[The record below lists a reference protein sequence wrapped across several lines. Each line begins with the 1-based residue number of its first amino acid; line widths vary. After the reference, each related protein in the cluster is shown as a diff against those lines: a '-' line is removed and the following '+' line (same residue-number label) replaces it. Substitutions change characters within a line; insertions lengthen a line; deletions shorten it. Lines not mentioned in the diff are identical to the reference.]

1 MKHSYLI
8 RNSALFAVAMVAFGV
23 ASFHAQSASVF
34 GSHQTAGVAPEPAS
48 TQTLSAN
55 ASIGMLSAIRT
66 ESDSTLLVDTHHN
79 DEAMV
84 SETVVNRSHFA
95 ASGSTSSNMT
105 LGDASLPTSRI
116 PWQGG
121 AWYLNGA
128 NLPWYNWAC
137 DFGCGSSGGVSD
149 TTVNAQLRTAF
160 QQAHNNGVHVVRW
173 WVFEGDAKQVLR
185 DANGVPTGLNP
196 AVYADFDAALQLAQT
211 YDIYLEFTLFSSPTA
226 IPTSWLTN
234 QQQLSALSDALAPL
248 FARYGNNPHLM
259 SWDLFN
265 EPEWDINNGKIAKLP
280 VQQAVETLATAVHA
294 NSSALVTVGSGMLSG
309 VSLWTGLG
317 LDYYEAHWYDY
328 MSQGQDCAICTDAPS
343 VSAQM
348 GLDKPIVIGEFPTGS
363 AAEAASRFAGWYS
376 KGYAGA
382 LGWSLLPDH
391 TGDHLAV
398 DLPAVQAFSATHA
411 DAGPIGTQPTAAS
424 RP

>member
-1 MKHSYLI
+1 MKHPYLS
-8 RNSALFAVAMVAFGV
+8 RNSALFAAATLVLGV
-23 ASFHAQSASVF
+23 ASFHLQPASAT
-34 GSHQTAGVAPEPAS
+34 GSHRPAHVVPELAS
-48 TQTLSAN
+48 TQYLLAGDGGGMSA
-55 ASIGMLSAIRT
+55 MIRT
-66 ESDSTLLVDTHHN
+66 ESDSSLLVDTHGN
-79 DEAMV
+79 DEAV
-84 SETVVNRSHFA
+84 AGQTIANGPKI
-95 ASGSTSSNMT
+95 ASTTMTIEDSS
-105 LGDASLPTSRI
+105 LSTSRI

-121 AWYLNGA
+121 TWYLNGA
-128 NLPWYNWAC
+128 NLPWYNWGC

-149 TTVNAQLRTAF
+149 PTVNAQLRSTF
-160 QQAHNNGVHVVRW
+160 QRAHESGVHVVRW

-185 DANGVPTGLNP
+185 DADGVPTGLNP
-196 AVYADFDAALQLAQT
+196 AVYSDFDAALQLAQT

-226 IPTSWLTN
+226 IPSSWLTD
-234 QQQLSALSDALAPL
+234 QQQLSALSNSLAPL

-280 VQQAVETLATAVHA
+280 VQQAVKTLAAAVHA
-294 NSSALVTVGSGMLSG
+294 NSGALVTVGSGMVSG
-309 VSLWTGLG
+309 LSLWTGLG

-343 VSAQM
+343 ISAQM
-348 GLDKPIVIGEFPTGS
+348 GLDRPIVIGEFPTGS
-363 AAEAASRFAGWYS
+363 AGDAASRFAAWYS

-391 TGDHLAV
+391 TDDHLAV
-398 DLPAVQAFSATHA
+398 DLPAVQAFSAAHA
-411 DAGPIGTQPTAAS
+411 DAGPISMERTGAA

>member
-1 MKHSYLI
+1 MKHPYLS
-8 RNSALFAVAMVAFGV
+8 RNSALFAAAMVVLGV
-23 ASFHAQSASVF
+23 STFHLQPASAS
-34 GSHQTAGVAPEPAS
+34 GGQRPAQGAPESVP
-48 TQTLSAN
+48 TQNLLAIDGGGMTAAN
-55 ASIGMLSAIRT
+55 RT
-66 ESDSTLLVDTHHN
+66 VTETFGDSSL
-79 DEAMV
+79 
-84 SETVVNRSHFA
+84 
-95 ASGSTSSNMT
+95 STS
-105 LGDASLPTSRI
+105 GI

-121 AWYLNGA
+121 TWYLNGA

-149 TTVNAQLRTAF
+149 PTVNAQLRSTF
-160 QQAHNNGVHVVRW
+160 QRAHENGVHVVRW

-196 AVYADFDAALQLAQT
+196 TVYADFDAALQLAQT
-211 YDIYLEFTLFSSPTA
+211 YDLYLEFTLFSSPTA
-226 IPTSWLTN
+226 IPSSWLTD
-234 QQQLSALSDALAPL
+234 QQQLNALSNSLAPL
-248 FARYGNNPHLM
+248 FARYANNPHLM

-280 VQQAVETLATAVHA
+280 VQQAVKTLAAAVHA
-294 NSSALVTVGSGMLSG
+294 NSSALATVGSGMLSG
-309 VSLWTGLG
+309 LSLWTGLG

-363 AAEAASRFAGWYS
+363 GGDAAARYTAWYS

-398 DLPAVQAFSATHA
+398 DLLAAQAFSAVHS
-411 DAGPIGTQPTAAS
+411 DAGPISTQPTAATT
-424 RP
+424 P